1 MRSKHIIMS
10 KDKEISAFIANWSK
24 DDNLCKNAFIE
35 LKDYLSAKDDIVLDF
50 IAREGLT
57 YSLRATHVHQK
68 NRPLFV
74 MVDVIEDE
82 PRWLSVCFYGQM
94 VTDPEETGDFVPDGL
109 LGEDALCFDLE
120 SYQSRILGYLRD
132 RIDEAH
138 RRAADT
144 E

>member
-1 MRSKHIIMS
+1 MLN
-10 KDKEISAFIANWSK
+10 DKEISEFIANWPK
-24 DDNLCKNAFIE
+24 DDNLCKTAFIE
-35 LKDYLSAKDDIVLDF
+35 LKDYLSAKDDILLDF
-50 IAREGLT
+50 NARPGIS
-57 YSLRATHVHQK
+57 YSLRAAHINQK

-109 LGEDALCFDLE
+109 LGEDAVCFDLE

-138 RRAADT
+138 RRATTA